1 VLERFKQD
9 WRDLRESPPGQR
21 FQQRYK
27 RRQQSTQR
35 LRNKVLSIGGGIL
48 IIAAGILLV
57 PVPGPPEIISIIGA
71 GLIAQEFLVVARAL
85 DWTELRLRRLATW
98 SLGVWL
104 RASLA
109 VKILLLLF
117 VMALVAAGGAGAYM
131 LLYKK

>member
-1 VLERFKQD
+1 
-9 WRDLRESPPGQR
+9 
-21 FQQRYK
+21 
-27 RRQQSTQR
+27 
-35 LRNKVLSIGGGIL
+35 LRNTVLSIGAGIL

-57 PVPGPPEIISIIGA
+57 STWPPEIISIIGA

-98 SLGVWL
+98 SLGVWR

-117 VMALVAAGGAGAYM
+117 VMALVAAGGAGAYI